1 MSTNSQIND
10 ELVTQQLLAILN
22 YGEIKHSPVL
32 SRFLSFVVDKKLF
45 GREDEIKEYTIGVTG
60 LGKPTDFNPQL
71 DASVRIHAGRLRKV
85 LQQYYSGQGKNDTV
99 LIDIPK
105 GGYIPVFENR
115 NAINGNSIPTPDP
128 LNQTIE
134 NIPLPSLNGHSKPII
149 AVLPFHNLSSDNSKD
164 YFVTGIGEQ
173 LSTDL
178 ARFQNISVISYYS
191 TYNYDSAL
199 IDLQEMK
206 KTVNIDYVL
215 TGSVRFI
222 NELARLNVQLILPEN
237 GHIIFTETYSRHL
250 TPENIFDIQEEIT
263 GEILNIIADD
273 NGIIVMS
280 KAHASP
286 FTKTKNLTVQ
296 EAIYK
301 YFDYTADYN
310 YEKFDSTVESLEHAV
325 AAEPQNGLAGALLAS
340 LYMFSYSTKKETD
353 GCLLQKGFD
362 LAQAA
367 IRSDP
372 QCQHAQKALAWG
384 LLLYN
389 QKEKS
394 CEIIERCIK
403 LNPKACTITSLMA
416 LAYIAL
422 GEYVDGFK
430 WLLQSIHLNPVAHTS
445 AKLGFCLYY
454 FHKGDYEESFKWM
467 ERLNTVGNPLFI
479 LIRLSLLGK
488 INKKKIEITDN
499 ILDLQ
504 DDALSI
510 INRMIMEPALR
521 LDIVDGCKIAGLKV
535 REN

>member
-1 MSTNSQIND
+1 MSANGQISD
-10 ELVTQQLLAILN
+10 ELVTQQLLAILSF
-22 YGEIKHSPVL
+22 GEIKHSPVL
-32 SRFLSFVVDKKLF
+32 SRFLSFVVEKKLF
-45 GREDEIKEYTIGVTG
+45 GREDEIKEYTIGVKG
-60 LGKPTDFNPQL
+60 LGKPSDFNPQL

-85 LQQYYSGQGKNDTV
+85 LQQYYTDAGKNDPV

-105 GGYIPVFENR
+105 GSYVPVFENR
-115 NAINGNSIPTPDP
+115 PAISGSTIPMPDHSP
-128 LNQTIE
+128 ETVE
-134 NIPLPSLNGHSKPII
+134 NIPLPSVNGHSKPII

-237 GHIIFTETYSRHL
+237 GHIVFTETYSRHL
-250 TPENIFDIQEEIT
+250 TPENIFDMQEEIT

-273 NGIIVMS
+273 NGIIIMN

-286 FTKTKNLTVQ
+286 FTKTKNLSVQ

-301 YFDYTADYN
+301 YFDYTSDYS

-325 AAEPQNGLAGALLAS
+325 ATEPNNGLAGALLAS
-340 LYMFSYSTKKETD
+340 LYMFNYSTKRQTD
-353 GCLLQKGFD
+353 ICLLQKAFE

-367 IRSDP
+367 VRSDP

-394 CEIIERCIK
+394 CEVIERCIK

-430 WLLQSIHLNPVAHTS
+430 WLLQSMHLNPVAHTS

-454 FHKGDYEESFKWM
+454 FHTGDYEESFKWM
-467 ERLNTVGNPLFI
+467 ERLNTVGNPLFL

-488 INKKKIEITDN
+488 INNKKVEITDN
-499 ILDLQ
+499 ILELQ
-504 DDALSI
+504 DDALGI
-510 INRMIMEPALR
+510 INRMIMDPALQ
-521 LDIVDGCKIAGLKV
+521 LDIVDGCKTAGLKV
-535 REN
+535 L